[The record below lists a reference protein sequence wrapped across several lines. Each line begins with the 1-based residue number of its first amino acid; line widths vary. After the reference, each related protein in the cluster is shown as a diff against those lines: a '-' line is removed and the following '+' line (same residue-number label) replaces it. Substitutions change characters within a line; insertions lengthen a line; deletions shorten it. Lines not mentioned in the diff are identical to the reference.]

1 MSLVRRLILKMS
13 LKLNLNHS
21 LLLPLLFFFQITM
34 GIAQNNCGFF
44 LESNQNKVDGL
55 IKIAQKSDSF
65 WRYHYKLLGVVL
77 PEFLAESET
86 EIESEIQI
94 FKTLNLFDNK
104 TVNTISLGPFQ
115 MQPQFIYNVIRNS
128 KVLNRNFNFKLE
140 SKESDLIR
148 IRNNIDTFVS
158 IDFQLNILKSF
169 VLMESKRLKQKPSQC
184 INQLSAIYNGLYGK
198 RMKYKEKY
206 FSKLTCTNLTYSQWS
221 DFLGRYYFNGKG
233 SRKLEN

>member
-1 MSLVRRLILKMS
+1 MGG
-13 LKLNLNHS
+13 
-21 LLLPLLFFFQITM
+21 FQK
-34 GIAQNNCGFF
+34 NCGFF

-55 IKIAQKSDSF
+55 IKKAQKSDSF

-128 KVLNRNFNFKLE
+128 KALNRNFHFSME

-158 IDFQLNILKSF
+158 IDFQLNVLKSF
-169 VLMESKRLKQKPSQC
+169 VLMESRRLKQKPSQC
-184 INQLSAIYNGLYGK
+184 IKQLSAIYNGSYNAK
-198 RMKYKEKY
+198 PR
-206 FSKLTCTNLTYSQWS
+206 SK
-221 DFLGRYYFNGKG
+221 KK
-233 SRKLEN
+233 KLFKIKLF

>member
-1 MSLVRRLILKMS
+1 
-13 LKLNLNHS
+13 
-21 LLLPLLFFFQITM
+21 M
-34 GIAQNNCGFF
+34 GNAQNNCGFF

-55 IKIAQKSDSF
+55 IKKAQKSDSF

-128 KVLNRNFNFKLE
+128 KALNRNFHFKLE
-140 SKESDLIR
+140 SRASDLIR

-184 INQLSAIYNGLYGK
+184 IKQLSEIYNGSYGAK
-198 RMKYKEKY
+198 PRSPKKH
-206 FSKLTCTNLTYSQWS
+206 FSKLNCSKLSYSEWTAYLS
-221 DFLGRYYFNGKG
+221 GYYFNHLTK
-233 SRKLEN
+233 